1 MKVVMK
7 PSCACVHDVRYPH
20 HQQTPKEILEKFSF
34 RPGES
39 GAAKRGREKRYDI
52 ESGGPGSCCNR
63 KLN

>member
-39 GAAKRGREKRYDI
+39 GAAKRGEKSVMTSNL
-52 ESGGPGSCCNR
+52 EGLEVAVTEN
-63 KLN
+63 